1 MGRGFTVRRANSLRE
16 AFPAAISDSRRPQ
29 GEARRQPAASQRPP
43 AVRAPASVPENA
55 LQWLSGS
62 AKTRRPR
69 TRKALAAHLYS
80 HFSKKIPE
88 ADIHA
93 LIDHLVASGQLSEAN
108 GKITYHF

>member
-1 MGRGFTVRRANSLRE
+1 VLRGFTVRRANSLRE
-16 AFPAAISDSRRPQ
+16 AFPAAATDSRRPQ
-29 GEARRQPAASQRPP
+29 GESRRPPAASQRPA

-55 LQWLSGS
+55 LQWLAGS

-80 HFSKKIPE
+80 HFSKKIAE
-88 ADIHA
+88 GDIQA
-93 LIDHLVASGQLSEAN
+93 LIDHLVASGQLGELN